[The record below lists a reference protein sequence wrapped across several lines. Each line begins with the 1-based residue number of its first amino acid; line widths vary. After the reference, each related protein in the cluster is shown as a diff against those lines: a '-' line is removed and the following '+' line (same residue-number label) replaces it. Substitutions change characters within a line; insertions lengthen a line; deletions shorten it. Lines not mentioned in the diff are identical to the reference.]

1 MATLAKQVAD
11 LRADVDALKG
21 AAAAPAPAVEDG
33 AEEDKTDDD
42 EKGGE
47 APADAGE
54 APADDPPAQPGTPP
68 PPGDDDADG
77 DGEEDKDEEETTA
90 RKAAAA
96 LGRAVKLANDLFGKL
111 EAALAEN
118 ARLKAALADP
128 AYARAA
134 MRPTDVP
141 AQGDAAAPK
150 KNAAARRREL
160 EAEYDKIESP
170 RERNAFR
177 KAHAKE
183 LGLA

>member
-33 AEEDKTDDD
+33 AEEDKDKKDDE

-47 APADAGE
+47 APADAEE
-54 APADDPPAQPGTPP
+54 APADDPPAQPETPP

-77 DGEEDKDEEETTA
+77 DGEEDKDEETTA

-96 LGRAVKLANDLFGKL
+96 LDRAVKLANDLFGKL
-111 EAALAEN
+111 EAALSEN

-128 AYARAA
+128 AYARAS

-141 AQGDAAAPK
+141 ASGDAAALK
-150 KNAAARRREL
+150 KDAATNRREL
-160 EAEYDKIESP
+160 EAEYAKIKDP
-170 RERNAFR
+170 AKKAAFR
-177 KAHAKE
+177 KEHKAE
-183 LGLA
+183 LGL

>member
-33 AEEDKTDDD
+33 AEEDKDD
-42 EKGGE
+42 EEKGDE
-47 APADAGE
+47 APADAEE
-54 APADDPPAQPGTPP
+54 APADDPPAQPDTPP
-68 PPGDDDADG
+68 PPEDDGADG
-77 DGEEDKDEEETTA
+77 DGEEDEDEEETTA
-90 RKAAAA
+90 QKAAAA
-96 LGRAVKLANDLFGKL
+96 LDRAVKLANDLFGKL
-111 EAALAEN
+111 EAALSEN

-150 KNAAARRREL
+150 KDAATRREEL
-160 EAEYDKIESP
+160 EAEYAKIKDP
-170 RERNAFR
+170 AAKAAFR
-177 KAHAKE
+177 KAHKAE
-183 LGLA
+183 LGL